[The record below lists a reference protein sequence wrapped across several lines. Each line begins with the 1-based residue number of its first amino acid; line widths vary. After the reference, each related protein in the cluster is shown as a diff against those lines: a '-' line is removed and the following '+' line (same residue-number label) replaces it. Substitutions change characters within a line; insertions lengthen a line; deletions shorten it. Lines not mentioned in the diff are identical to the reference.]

1 MAADEAFLEVTS
13 KRRFGMSLN
22 SRVMWRKVALTLMAW
37 VFLAAPSYALCGKE
51 CKEAKSYCS
60 KWEKDHPGEECGTVR
75 GAICNVPLAH
85 GSWKKI
91 KQVNIA
97 WSACELVKGEDDHEK
112 AVSRCNEYQKNIGGS
127 CEVHSPHCKAGWVKL
142 GDYGVFQAC
151 RHIAPSGSLLYDGYK
166 AFMRK
171 WEGKADTHMHPALQ
185 DFVKAHYPSVDVAR
199 IRWGL
204 VGDTPR
210 STCITD
216 CYDIYCDKDTVLD
229 QVKNGRVESGTL
241 IFHELTHVEQCQKQG
256 GREEYAKYWFRNLP
270 QGFFNAIDGNV
281 KDDFKADVHDKMPME
296 SGANRK
302 GEAVT
307 EEYAQDWWLKRAY
320 CRIYDADK
328 TTVLFRGKELQSR
341 ADCDPRYDGAGWR
354 ELREAVKDVARDH
367 GSGTYWFAFGRP
379 ELGQPKT
386 ADDKDAGL
394 WLAQEVVNVSGA
406 RRTGA
411 DGMRPPSRNH

>member
-1 MAADEAFLEVTS
+1 
-13 KRRFGMSLN
+13 MSVN
-22 SRVMWRKVALTLMAW
+22 SRALCRSLVLA
-37 VFLAAPSYALCGKE
+37 VLACILQAAPSYAVCGKE
-51 CKEAKSYCS
+51 CDEAKDFCK
-60 KWEKDHPGEECGTVR
+60 KWEKDHPGEECGRVR
-75 GAICNVPLAH
+75 GAVCNVPLAH

-91 KQVNIA
+91 KQVNWA
-97 WSACELVKGEDDHEK
+97 WSACQLVKGEDDHDS
-112 AVSRCNEYQKNIGGS
+112 AVARCGEYEKNIGGQ

-185 DFVKAHYPSVDVAR
+185 AFVKQHYPSMDVAR
-199 IRWGL
+199 VRWGL
-204 VGDTPR
+204 VSNTPS

-216 CYDIYCDKDTVLD
+216 CYDIYCDKATVLD
-229 QVKNGRVESGTL
+229 QVKSGRVESGTL

-256 GREEYAKYWFRNLP
+256 GREEYAKFWFKNLP

-281 KDDFKADVHDKMPME
+281 KDDFKKDLHDKMPME
-296 SGANRK
+296 SAAARK

-307 EEYAQDWWLKRAY
+307 EDYARDWWSKRAY

-328 TTVLFRGKELQSR
+328 TTVLFRGKDVQFR
-341 ADCDPRYDGAGWR
+341 ADCDPHYDGPGWR
-354 ELREAVKDVARDH
+354 ELREAVKDVAKDH

-379 ELGQPKT
+379 DLGQPKA

-394 WLAQEVVNVSGA
+394 WLAQEAVKVSGVS
-406 RRTGA
+406 RTGVS
-411 DGMRPPSRNH
+411 GMASPAPRRDH